1 MPINQDATP
10 AVSGAMAAA
19 VGGRIRDLRQSRGMS
34 LTALAASTTLG
45 KGTLSELERGQRNPT
60 LDTLF
65 AIATA
70 LEVPL
75 SILLA
80 EGPLERPARDAAHAH
95 GQSIDATLLD
105 RWRDDAGVVEVY
117 RMTIDQQTRESLPH
131 APGVSETVT
140 LIDGTIEVGNNNA
153 PVRLEAPNS
162 HSFAGDHPHVY
173 RGIAPL
179 SVALLVM
186 TYPQTDASPD

>member
-1 MPINQDATP
+1 MPLNQDVTS
-10 AVSGAMAAA
+10 AVSGPMAAA
-19 VGGRIRDLRQSRGMS
+19 VGRRIRDLRQSRGVS
-34 LTALAASTTLG
+34 LTTLAASTTLG

-70 LEVPL
+70 LGVPL
-75 SILLA
+75 STLLA
-80 EGPLERPARDAAHAH
+80 EGPLDGPSREAAHAH
-95 GQSIDATLLD
+95 GQSVDAALLD

-117 RMTIDQQTRESLPH
+117 RMTIDRRTRESLPH
-131 APGVSETVT
+131 AAGVSETVT
-140 LIDGTIEVGNNNA
+140 LIDGTIEIGTSNA
-153 PVRLEAPNS
+153 PVRLEALNS

-173 RGIAPL
+173 RGVAPL

-186 TYPQTDASPD
+186 RYPRTDSSSD